1 MIFFKQ
7 TETEENRSSH
17 YNGSFLYK
25 YIIEVKEN
33 HYDVL
38 ESMYWSNMPFNLYYK
53 YMWYFDYRA
62 ALLKVK
68 YPKLNIKITA
78 GVQKELGSEISEYHF
93 NRNKIIAAKRKVT
106 EFTNKL
112 KVFSESYNKL
122 FPIEE
127 DELYITL
134 NTRLKD
140 KKNRLVELEKR
151 QEELNQEN

>member
-25 YIIEVKEN
+25 YIIEVKES
-33 HYDVL
+33 HHFVL
-38 ESMYWSNMPFNLYYK
+38 ESMSWFDMPFSIYYK
-53 YMWYFDYRA
+53 YNWYFDYRA

-68 YPKLNIKITA
+68 YPKLEIKITA
-78 GVQKELGSEISEYHF
+78 GVQKELSKQLPEYHF
-93 NRNKIIAAKRKVT
+93 NKNKIVSAKRKIT

-112 KVFSESYNKL
+112 KAFSESYNKL

-127 DELYITL
+127 DEL
-134 NTRLKD
+134 
-140 KKNRLVELEKR
+140 
-151 QEELNQEN
+151 